1 MKDKVTNDRPHELKV
16 ETIEEDGEDEI
27 ENNQNIE
34 KMERKHEKETKIRD
48 ERIRTAEIDSKTQEK
63 KHRRPGKAH

>member
-1 MKDKVTNDRPHELKV
+1 MHKSSPQRKGPD
-16 ETIEEDGEDEI
+16 EDSKNEKGGKQ
-27 ENNQNIE
+27 QNIE

-63 KHRRPGKAH
+63 KHR